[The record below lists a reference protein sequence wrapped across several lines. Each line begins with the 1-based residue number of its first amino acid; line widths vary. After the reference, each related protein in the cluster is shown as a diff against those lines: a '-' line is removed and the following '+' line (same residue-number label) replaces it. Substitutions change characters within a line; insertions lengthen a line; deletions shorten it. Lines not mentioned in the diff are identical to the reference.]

1 MPKIAGRAGLMPDGT
16 VAGRR
21 LRTREAAEY
30 LGIAKST
37 LDKMRSK
44 GTGPEFERP
53 TGGRIVVYRIPALDA
68 HLAATR
74 ATSTSAPRVGRAA
87 RNGNGASITEVARP
101 PAATAKLPTP
111 RRIDE
116 LGLGRRCHNA
126 LVDHGIIILDE
137 LVRLSEDD
145 LMRLPNIGRLSCAEI
160 MAALDALGLRLAA
173 SD

>member
-1 MPKIAGRAGLMPDGT
+1 MPKIARRAGLMPDGT

-74 ATSTSAPRVGRAA
+74 ATSTSEPRIGRPAH
-87 RNGNGASITEVARP
+87 NGNGAVARP
-101 PAATAKLPTP
+101 PAATARPRTHPKVLTG

-116 LGLGRRCHNA
+116 LGLGGRCHNA
-126 LVDHGIIILDE
+126 LVDHGIIFLDE

-145 LMRLPNIGRLSCAEI
+145 LMRVPNIGRLLCAEI
-160 MAALDALGLRLAA
+160 RAALDARGLRLTA
-173 SD
+173 